1 MIVWIIG
8 LSGSGKSTLGKEIVR
23 IVRKK
28 KSNIMLIDGDEF
40 RNAFDN
46 DIGHSVNDRKK
57 NARRISKFCKLC
69 DKQNIHVVCPI
80 LSIFPEIRA
89 WNRKNIKNYYE
100 VFIDT
105 PIEDLKTRD
114 PKGLYKAFENK
125 QKKNIVGMDIKFPIP
140 RKSNLIIYNDNSLD
154 KLMQNSITISN
165 KILRYK

>member
-40 RNAFDN
+40 R
-46 DIGHSVNDRKK
+46 